1 MKMKAI
7 YLFALIA
14 LTLGCWLTARL
25 YWGNVNPSELIVL
38 TIVIWLFAS
47 ALVLA
52 TRRINATV
60 WICSG
65 LLILAI
71 LSLPAS
77 VLVYIFPARLS
88 QPFAST
94 MAFTLFLIL
103 SIALFVAAM
112 LLKSGLHLTTQWQ
125 KADAVEDVDSQTQ
138 RKHAGRTAV
147 VVLALDVLL
156 LAKVLHYLYWL
167 MVWDTTYDPLKYLWL
182 LFPFLAVLF
191 SAFVLVITSPGWR
204 KLAGGLYVLLIPAL
218 IVVSTYAQ
226 QVDFR
231 QLTEER
237 AECTRVVIESYYAR
251 EGQYPQELRQLT
263 PRYSL
268 SLHGPVIIY
277 GQDWCYDGSDEGY
290 RLGYVYREHPSDPRL
305 VGRIYE
311 TVGEMPDRDR
321 ICDEEIAALRERYPW
336 MIHSDDYE
344 D

>member
-1 MKMKAI
+1 MKNKAL
-7 YLFALIA
+7 YLFGLIV

-25 YWGNVNPSELIVL
+25 YWGSVNPSELIVL
-38 TIVIWLFAS
+38 AIVIWLFAS
-47 ALVLA
+47 GLVLA
-52 TRRINATV
+52 TRRISATV
-60 WICSG
+60 WICAG
-65 LLILAI
+65 LLILAM

-77 VLVYIFPARLS
+77 VLVYIFPSRLT
-88 QPFAST
+88 QPFDSA
-94 MAFTLFLIL
+94 MALTLFLIL

-112 LLKSGLHLTTQWQ
+112 LLKSGLKLTTEWQ
-125 KADAVEDVDSQTQ
+125 NADAVEDVDSQTQ

-147 VVLALDVLL
+147 VVLALDALL
-156 LAKVLHYLYWL
+156 LAKAFHYLYWL
-167 MVWDTTYDPLKYLWL
+167 MVWDSTYDPLKYMWL

-218 IVVSTYAQ
+218 IVLSTYAQ

-237 AECTRVVIESYYAR
+237 AERTRVVIESYYAR
-251 EGQYPQELRQLT
+251 EGRYPQDLRQLT

-268 SLHGPVIIY
+268 SLPRPVIIY
-277 GQDWCYDGSDEGY
+277 GQDWCYDGGNEFY
-290 RLGYVYREHPSDPRL
+290 RLGYVYREHWSDPRL

-321 ICDEEIAALRERYPW
+321 ICDEEIAALQERYPW
-336 MIHSDDYE
+336 MSHSDDPE

>member
-1 MKMKAI
+1 MKVF
-7 YLFALIA
+7 YVFALIA

-25 YWGNVNPSELIVL
+25 YWGFVNPGELIIL
-38 TIVIWLFAS
+38 AIVIWLFAS

-52 TRRINATV
+52 TRKISETV
-60 WICSG
+60 WICAG

-88 QPFAST
+88 QPFGSAL
-94 MAFTLFLIL
+94 AFTLFLIL

-112 LLKSGLHLTTQWQ
+112 LLKSGLQLTIQWQ
-125 KADAVEDVDSQTQ
+125 KADAAENVDSQTQ

-147 VVLALDVLL
+147 VVLALDALL

-167 MVWDTTYDPLKYLWL
+167 MVWDTTYDPLKYMWL
-182 LFPFLAVLF
+182 LFPFLAVVF
-191 SAFVLVITSPGWR
+191 SAFVLVITLPGR
-204 KLAGGLYVLLIPAL
+204 LKFAGGLYGLIIPAL

-237 AECTRVVIESYYAR
+237 AEHTINVIETYYPR
-251 EGQYPQELRQLT
+251 EGRYPQDLRQLI

-268 SLHGPVIIY
+268 SLPGPVIIY
-277 GQDWCYDGSDEGY
+277 GQDWCYEGGDDGY
-290 RLGYVYREHPSDPRL
+290 RLGYVYREHWSDPRL
-305 VGRIYE
+305 VGRIYK
-311 TVGEMPDRDR
+311 TVGEQPYRDR
-321 ICDEEIAALRERYPW
+321 ICDEEIAA
-336 MIHSDDYE
+336 
-344 D
+344 